1 MSIIL
6 NESPDFCTFDR
17 ARVLPVFIGASVRL
31 QGRRSARQ
39 GVDSCQGYNAVA
51 HGSCHDPDPMHEK
64 LADRSNP
71 GGSIAEGACWRASS
85 CIFAEN
91 QPPRLPLFP

>member
-6 NESPDFCTFDR
+6 DESLDFCTFDR

-51 HGSCHDPDPMHEK
+51 HGSCHDPDPMPSG
-64 LADRSNP
+64 LAKSGYGRVAVQLRP
-71 GGSIAEGACWRASS
+71 GNGSCAASRAFL
-85 CIFAEN
+85 INAVK
-91 QPPRLPLFP
+91 RR